1 MELIRGFHNLHELRD
16 ANLNANGSV
25 ATLGSFDG
33 VHRGHQAVIARV
45 VEMARRL
52 NLPATVITT
61 EPLPREFFSPDTS
74 PPRLTRFREKLLIF
88 RQLGIERVLCLRFD
102 SKLANLSA
110 GDFVKQ
116 VLVDGLRVKHLIV
129 GDDTRFGKN
138 RQGDFALLLT
148 AGQQFDFAVENT
160 ATLSDNS
167 ARISSTRIRDAL
179 TAGDMVVARSLLGR
193 DYFMSGRVAHGEK
206 RGRTLGF
213 PTANIHLRRRQ
224 TPLMGVF
231 AVEITGIADTRL
243 PAVASIGVR
252 PTFGGGRC
260 LLEVHLL
267 DFNRDIYG
275 RHVDVYFLKK
285 LRDEQRF
292 ESVDA
297 LIEQMHRDVRQAEQ
311 FFASQTRPGQRDV

>member
-1 MELIRGFHNLHELRD
+1 MELIRGLHNLRKSRS
-16 ANLNANGSV
+16 AGCV

-33 VHRGHQAVIARV
+33 VHRGHQVVIARV
-45 VEMARRL
+45 VETARRL

-61 EPLPREFFSPDTS
+61 EPLPREFFSPETS
-74 PPRLTRFREKLLIF
+74 PPRLTRFREKLVIF
-88 RQLGIERVLCLRFD
+88 RQLGIDRVLCLHFD
-102 SKLANLSA
+102 TKLSNLPA
-110 GDFVKQ
+110 GDFIKQ
-116 VLVDGLRVKHLIV
+116 VLIDGLQIKHLIV

-148 AGQQFDFAVENT
+148 AGEQYGFAVENT
-160 ATLSDNS
+160 VTLNDAG

-179 TAGDMVVARSLLGR
+179 TAGDMTAARVLLGR

-224 TPLMGVF
+224 TPLMGIF
-231 AVEITGIADTRL
+231 AVEIAGIAEGRL

-275 RHVDVYFLKK
+275 RHVDVYFLHK
-285 LRDEQRF
+285 LRDERRF
-292 ESVDA
+292 DSVEA
-297 LIEQMHRDVRQAEQ
+297 LITQMTLDTRQARIFFDNKQ
-311 FFASQTRPGQRDV
+311 FNH